1 MLKLFLKHVRR
12 IFLDTLESCF
22 ITINNLD
29 SAELSFLQLL
39 MHVHLFVSHLNTF
52 GLKHV
57 RRIFLDTLE
66 SCFITI
72 NNLDSAELS
81 FLQLLMH
88 VHLFVSHLNTF
99 GV

>member
-52 GLKHV
+52 GV
-57 RRIFLDTLE
+57 
-66 SCFITI
+66 
-72 NNLDSAELS
+72 
-81 FLQLLMH
+81 
-88 VHLFVSHLNTF
+88 
-99 GV
+99 